1 MWPKVYMEVH
11 IIINIINIII
21 QWNLGKM
28 VTHDLKV
35 SSCNREVATKMC
47 HLELELSGYN

>member
-1 MWPKVYMEVH
+1 MEVH
-11 IIINIINIII
+11 IIIIIIII

-28 VTHDLKV
+28 VTYDLKV